1 MKKFFKLIRS
11 KMINAKIY
19 IARTM
24 SWVSIMN
31 SLMLVFLVIERLS
44 SLGVIKGDLGNSL
57 IFVILIWFC
66 LLVFLGWIEVKK
78 IKFPQTESV
87 KMLELNPPMKNAF
100 IKIDNI
106 NKKMDII
113 EEELKKLSKNE

>member
-1 MKKFFKLIRS
+1 
-11 KMINAKIY
+11 MINAKIY

>member
-1 MKKFFKLIRS
+1 MKKFLKLLVS
-11 KMINAKIY
+11 TMIDTKIY

-31 SLMLVFLVIERLS
+31 SLMLVFLVVERLHN
-44 SLGVIKGDLGNSL
+44 LGIIKKDLGNSL
-57 IFVILIWFC
+57 IFVVIFWFF

-78 IKFPQTESV
+78 IKSPQTESV

-100 IKIDNI
+100 IKIENI

-113 EEELKKLSKNE
+113 EEELKKLSKNG